1 MTEEQ
6 MEKRIK
12 DINEEMK
19 KLRLEQKE
27 YEKYFSDKKEKEKLE
42 SRQNFVGKCYIS
54 KDLKNC
60 IKAFKIIKLIDTNVN
75 EALCVVLIDGYR
87 YNCWEEYGVQ
97 IMTLPLWYPDMLKT
111 MGKETDP
118 KTIDFYKEINQEDFD
133 AMYKVY
139 KQKIDEVNKQVLV
152 EVKKEDDDD

>member
-6 MEKRIK
+6 MEQRIK

-60 IKAFKIIKLIDTNVN
+60 IKAFKIIKLIDTNAN
-75 EALCVVLIDGYR
+75 EALCMVLIDGYR
-87 YNCWEEYGVQ
+87 YTCWEEYGVQ
-97 IMTLPLWYPDMLKT
+97 IMTLPLWHPDMLKT

-139 KQKIDEVNKQVLV
+139 KQKINEVNKQALV